1 MISSGYSVAAVW
13 NGEPSERLMQ
23 RWAEDLRV
31 SLAAPRVD
39 LALVFMT
46 PHYFESAPQILELL
60 RVHAQTPL
68 LMGCST
74 GNLICGGDEIEDQSG
89 IAVALYSLPGAQ
101 LQEVRF
107 AADQMSEANG
117 PGYWHMET
125 GVSVGSLEGW
135 LAFADPFN
143 ANLERWLKDWNEAYP
158 KVPIYGGIA
167 SGGFEEQRTQVYLNG
182 DVFEDGGVAVAV
194 SGNVRLTGVISQG
207 CTPIGDTWTITRT
220 EKNLIHQIGN
230 RPAYQVL
237 LETYNGLSTEEQRLS
252 KGNIFVG
259 LVVNEYLEEF
269 HRGDFLIRNLL
280 GADPQSGV
288 VAVAAMP
295 RAGQTIQ
302 FQRRDSSAADEDMK
316 TLLDMTRK
324 RLSGKKLFGGC
335 LCSCNGRGH
344 RLFGKP
350 SHDAGLVQEKLGPL
364 GLAGFFCNGE
374 IGPVGDLNFLH
385 GYTASLA
392 LFVEK

>member
-1 MISSGYSVAAVW
+1 MIASTHSVAALW
-13 NGEPSERLMQ
+13 NGEPSEPLMR
-23 RWAEDLRV
+23 RWAEDLRA
-31 SLAAPRVD
+31 SLSTSRVD

-46 PHYFESAPQILELL
+46 PHYFEAAPQILELL

-68 LMGCST
+68 LTGCST

-89 IAVALYSLPGAQ
+89 IAMALYSLPGAQ
-101 LQEVRF
+101 LEAVRF
-107 AADQMSEANG
+107 GADQMGEANG
-117 PGYWHMET
+117 PAYWHRET
-125 GVSVGSLEGW
+125 GVSPSTPGGW

-143 ANLERWLKDWNEAYP
+143 ANLERWLKGWNEAYP

-167 SGGFEEQRTQVYLNG
+167 SGPINEQRTQVYLNG
-182 DVFEDGGVAVAV
+182 EVFEDGGVAVAV
-194 SGNVRLTGVISQG
+194 SGDVKLTGVISQG
-207 CTPIGDTWTITRT
+207 CTPIGDTWTITRA
-220 EKNLIHQIGN
+220 EKNLIYQIGN

-237 LETYNGLSTEEQRLS
+237 LETYNSLSAEEQLMAR
-252 KGNIFVG
+252 GNIFVG

-280 GADPQSGV
+280 GADPQSGA
-288 VAVAAMP
+288 VAVGALP
-295 RAGQTIQ
+295 RAGQTLQ
-302 FQRRDSSAADEDMK
+302 FQRRDASAADEDMK

-324 RLSGKKLFGGC
+324 QLSGKKLFGGC

-364 GLAGFFCNGE
+364 GVAGFFCNGE
-374 IGPVGDLNFLH
+374 IGPIGDLNFLH